1 MAGDNTTIRIG
12 ATADQGQL
20 LSAGEW
26 RAFCYVTGDL
36 SAEEA
41 AGFEAELQM
50 ELATG
55 ETTLADC
62 LARMSELA
70 VVVQSAAA
78 SLPMS
83 AVQGVRAVS
92 NRPAADRPTS
102 QRAGGRVLPR
112 RMSLVAACGLMGLGA
127 WWLASSSTSGPQP
140 LSGEQQALVAAWIEA
155 DVGRSPETASVSDDE
170 LTGLVAEATSGAPD
184 DEAGTASEVDVPAWL
199 AAAVA
204 ANEG

>member
-1 MAGDNTTIRIG
+1 MAGDTTTIRIG
-12 ATADQGQL
+12 SAADQGQP

-36 SAEEA
+36 STEEA

-78 SLPMS
+78 ALPMS
-83 AVQGVRAVS
+83 ASQEVR
-92 NRPAADRPTS
+92 RAADRTVSHP
-102 QRAGGRVLPR
+102 AGGGRGLPR

-127 WWLASSSTSGPQP
+127 WWLSSSSTSRSQP

-155 DVGRSPETASVSDDE
+155 DVSRSVETPDASDDE
-170 LTGLVAEATSGAPD
+170 LTGLVAEATPGAPD
-184 DEAGTASEVDVPAWL
+184 DEAGSASEVEVPAWL